1 MKKIGGRI
9 RELRMQ
15 QGMSQKNL
23 ADAIGVRE
31 PTLSRYET
39 GKRVQSW
46 EILCSLADAFN
57 TTIDYLLA
65 RTDASPPLS
74 ETFTEDVDD
83 MKLQLYRYYICL
95 NRYEREIL
103 RERAQTLSELPPTYS
118 RPPALAQE
126 TQEGGARPSRTRL
139 SARAARKR

>member
-9 RELRMQ
+9 RELRIQ
-15 QGMSQKNL
+15 QGRSQKNL

-65 RTDASPPLS
+65 RTDALPALS
-74 ETFTEDVDD
+74 EKHTNYIDNT
-83 MKLQLYRYYICL
+83 KLQLYQYYICL
-95 NRYEREIL
+95 NKYEREIL

-118 RPPALAQE
+118 NPAAV
-126 TQEGGARPSRTRL
+126 QEGAAKPSHTRL
-139 SARAARKR
+139 SAKARKR